1 MKNEFR
7 YCLWLKEDQKDKWSK
22 IPAIMNRVNKC
33 ELWRSSQVKTGA
45 AYKVRNVPWRFGQM
59 ANPSNPESALVIP
72 SVTSE
77 NRLYIPMDFIKN
89 DTIVSNLA
97 FILPDA
103 TNYDFAILTS
113 RMHMCWMRLTSGR
126 LESRYRYSRD
136 MTFNTFIWP
145 NVTDAQRKEIDDLAK
160 EIRLIRARFSGENM
174 SLGDMYITDKMP
186 DELNEAHNKLDMA
199 VEKAYR
205 DQPFNDDEER
215 LAFLLDLYT
224 EAMAKKEAKK

>member
-1 MKNEFR
+1 
-7 YCLWLKEDQKDKWSK
+7 
-22 IPAIMNRVNKC
+22 
-33 ELWRSSQVKTGA
+33 
-45 AYKVRNVPWRFGQM
+45 M